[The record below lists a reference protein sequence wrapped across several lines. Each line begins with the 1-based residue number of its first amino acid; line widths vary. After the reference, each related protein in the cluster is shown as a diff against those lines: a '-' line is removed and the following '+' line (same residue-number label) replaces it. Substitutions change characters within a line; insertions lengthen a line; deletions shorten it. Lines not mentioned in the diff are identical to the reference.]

1 MTELSSKYAKLAE
14 AIESKLGDKLA
25 RLASSHDELGYQLAA
40 ADLTDVARVLRDDD
54 ALRFE
59 SLMDL
64 CGVDYLSYGRA
75 EWDTDSATSTGFS
88 RGVQRGQATAE
99 DESTDVD
106 YRPDGRFAVV
116 YHLLSITHNHRVRLK
131 VFCADDNRP
140 MLDSV
145 VSIWASVGW
154 Y

>member
-1 MTELSSKYAKLAE
+1 MTEFSSKYAKLAK
-14 AIESKLGDKLA
+14 AIESKLGDNLT
-25 RLASSHDELGYQLAA
+25 RLESSHGELGYQLAA

-75 EWDTDSATSTGFS
+75 EWDTGSATNTGFS
-88 RGVQRGQATAE
+88 RGVQPGQAAAE
-99 DESTDVD
+99 DEPADVD

-116 YHLLSITHNHRVRLK
+116 YHLLSVTHNHRVRLK
-131 VFCADDNRP
+131 VFCADDDWRI
-140 MLDSV
+140 L
-145 VSIWASVGW
+145 
-154 Y
+154 